1 MGENDYKKLYWH
13 MQHKYKKLEEEM
25 NNSDDSSYE
34 DLLLENARLVK
45 ANELLEEKNKI
56 LTKKLSDFNDKKYI
70 GKIIRL
76 SKNYDYGFIQEK
88 SLGTIFF
95 HVKNTD
101 KESLKNEYIDMYVD
115 FNVVKSDKG
124 YDAINVEIF
133 E

>member
-1 MGENDYKKLYWH
+1 MIIENYTGTCNINI
-13 MQHKYKKLEEEM
+13 KKLEEEIHK
-25 NNSDDSSYE
+25 SEGSSYE
-34 DLLLENARLVK
+34 DLLLENTRLVK
-45 ANELLEEKNKI
+45 KNESLEEQNKI

-76 SKNYDYGFIQEK
+76 SKNNDYGFIKEK

-101 KESLKNEYIDMYVD
+101 KLSLKNEYIDMYVD
-115 FNVVKSDKG
+115 FNVVKSNKG
-124 YDAINVEIF
+124 YDAINVEII